1 MKAYLCF
8 MENRQI
14 IEVKATINAPLNQ
27 VWEKWT
33 QAKHVIHW
41 NFAHESWCCP
51 SAEVDFKEGGSSNY
65 RMEAKDGSF
74 GFDLIAIFTAIIPQE
89 LIASSLEDGRKVEVK
104 FASNGQQTIL
114 VQRFEPETENTLELQ
129 QQGWQAILDQFKRYC
144 EQN

>member
-14 IEVKATINAPLNQ
+14 IEVKANINAALDQ

-33 QAKHVIHW
+33 QAQHVIHW

-74 GFDLIAIFTAIIPQE
+74 GFNLIATFNAIIPQE
-89 LIASSLEDGRKVEVK
+89 YIASSLEDGRKVEVK

-114 VQRFEPETENTLELQ
+114 VQRFEPETQNPLELQ

>member
-1 MKAYLCF
+1 
-8 MENRQI
+8 MENQQI
-14 IEVKATINAPLNQ
+14 IEVKANIQASIDQ

-33 QAKHVIHW
+33 QAQHVIHW

-51 SAEVDFKEGGSSNY
+51 SAEVDFKEGGSSKY

-74 GFDLIAIFTAIIPQE
+74 GFDLIATFTAIVPQE
-89 LIASSLEDGRKVEVK
+89 WIASSLEDGRKVEVK

-114 VQRFEPETENTLELQ
+114 VQRFEPETQNPIELQ